1 MSEMVKDLTIWI
13 PGQPATVTA
22 QQKIITKGG
31 RIFDNRRVQEARARL
46 FWKLKEHS
54 PAEPLDGTLSVEIT
68 WAFER
73 KGQSDFEWKNTRPDL
88 DNLAKLLLDEIVRA
102 GIIADDARVVEL
114 ILRKLWVKERDAG
127 IKIVAREIL
136 QLTSGSECV

>member
-1 MSEMVKDLTIWI
+1 MVKDLTIWI

-88 DNLAKLLLDEIVRA
+88 DNLAKLLLDELVRA
-102 GIIADDARVVEL
+102 GIIADDSRVVEL
-114 ILRKLWVKERDAG
+114 TLRKLWAPKDAAG
-127 IKIVAREIL
+127 IKIIVAKIL
-136 QLTSGSECV
+136 HLTSGSECV

>member
-1 MSEMVKDLTIWI
+1 MVKDLTIWI